1 MDEICVQEKMRN
13 LSLWVDTMVALC
25 GVVFFKLVAMAKLAT
40 ERDTEREARERDCFN
55 NNNNLML
62 VWLTASS

>member
-1 MDEICVQEKMRN
+1 
-13 LSLWVDTMVALC
+13 MVALC